1 LIVFVKKDNVFV
13 VESKVG
19 TKNDWFPLNFWKS
32 FCGILMRFVILGPNG
47 LSPYIG
53 DRPRIFEDLFINFE
67 YFSKSQG
74 FEIDVQVFF
83 T

>member
-1 LIVFVKKDNVFV
+1 
-13 VESKVG
+13 
-19 TKNDWFPLNFWKS
+19 
-32 FCGILMRFVILGPNG
+32 MRFVILGPNG